1 MMRTAKTLSWLVAL
15 VGIWVIISP
24 FALGTTNTMKVLWNE
39 VAVGGALLILGASAG
54 LSTSRGIITSIN
66 WLNAALGIWLII
78 SPYVLAYSSVST
90 TTFNDIYSGAVAL
103 VLAGW
108 AALSIGGRRM
118 EQMPS

>member
-1 MMRTAKTLSWLVAL
+1 MRTAKTLSWLVAL

-24 FALGTTNTMKVLWNE
+24 FALGHTDMTKVLWNE

-54 LSTSRGIITSIN
+54 LSMSKGIVTSIN

-78 SPYVLAYSSVST
+78 SPFVLAYSSAST

-108 AALSIGGRRM
+108 AALTMGGR
-118 EQMPS
+118 QMGQAPT